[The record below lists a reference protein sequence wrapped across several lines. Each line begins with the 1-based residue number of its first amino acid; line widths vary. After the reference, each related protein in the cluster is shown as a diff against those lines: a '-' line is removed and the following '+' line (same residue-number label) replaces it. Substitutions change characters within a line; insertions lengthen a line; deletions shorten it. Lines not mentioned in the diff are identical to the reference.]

1 MGAVEQKFSQ
11 MRAVS
16 SYQGEE
22 KNIRTQLP
30 ENRVGGLFFP
40 VVVVKGD
47 VLYPALDAG
56 GE

>member
-22 KNIRTQLP
+22 RNIRTQLP

-40 VVVVKGD
+40 AVVVKGD